1 MRTWIL
7 LGRHEFGPA
16 LTLAKQLNA
25 KNADDL
31 LIYGFLTDA
40 NVELGNYRDAEEA
53 CQWMLDLRPGN
64 IPAFTRAAYLREMFG
79 DIEGAVELMNAAYDR
94 TPATEVEDRAWI
106 LTQVAHLALVAGRVA
121 DAEQVAAEALRL
133 FPGYHYALGTL
144 AQVRTAQK
152 RYADA
157 VMLLRQRAD
166 AAPHAENLYALGE
179 ALMQAGHTKD
189 AAAAFAQFEAK
200 ARAEMTLADNANREL
215 IYYYAD
221 HAKRPA
227 EALRIAEQEM
237 ARRHDVYTRAAYAW
251 ALHVNG
257 RDAEARKQIDE
268 ALAVGVKDPLIV
280 EHAKAI
286 RRQRGQA

>member
-1 MRTWIL
+1 
-7 LGRHEFGPA
+7 
-16 LTLAKQLNA
+16 
-25 KNADDL
+25 
-31 LIYGFLTDA
+31 
-40 NVELGNYRDAEEA
+40 
-53 CQWMLDLRPGN
+53 
-64 IPAFTRAAYLREMFG
+64 
-79 DIEGAVELMNAAYDR
+79 
-94 TPATEVEDRAWI
+94 
-106 LTQVAHLALVAGRVA
+106 
-121 DAEQVAAEALRL
+121 
-133 FPGYHYALGTL
+133 
-144 AQVRTAQK
+144 
-152 RYADA
+152 
-157 VMLLRQRAD
+157 
-166 AAPHAENLYALGE
+166 
-179 ALMQAGHTKD
+179 MQAGHTKD